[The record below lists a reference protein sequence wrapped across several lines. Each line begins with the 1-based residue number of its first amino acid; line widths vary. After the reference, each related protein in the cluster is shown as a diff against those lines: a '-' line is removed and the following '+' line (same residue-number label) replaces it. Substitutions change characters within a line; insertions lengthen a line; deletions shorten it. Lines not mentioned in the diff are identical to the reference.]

1 MRFLR
6 AVLLVWVAAVL
17 TAADQK
23 DSPAT
28 LTGVIDQKGTEFV
41 LSAEDDMRTRAVLR
55 ARGFSPDNFARFV
68 GERVEVRGE
77 LRTEG
82 DRRVL
87 EVKRLDDL
95 KKVPRTQK

>member
-6 AVLLVWVAAVL
+6 AVLLVWLAAASF
-17 TAADQK
+17 AADKK

-41 LSAEDDMRTRAVLR
+41 LSAEPDMRTQAFLR
-55 ARGFSPDNFARFV
+55 ARGFTPDNFARFV

-77 LRTEG
+77 LRMEG
-82 DRRVL
+82 DRRIL
-87 EVKRLDDL
+87 EVRRLEDL
-95 KKVPRTQK
+95 KKIPRTEK